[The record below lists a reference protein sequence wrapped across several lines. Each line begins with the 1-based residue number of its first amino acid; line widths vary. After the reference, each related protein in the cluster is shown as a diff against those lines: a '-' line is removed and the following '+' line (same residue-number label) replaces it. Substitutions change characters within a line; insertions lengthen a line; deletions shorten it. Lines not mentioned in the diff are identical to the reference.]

1 MKKLLYLLLLTGCA
15 GSVPNAPV
23 VSPTGQR
30 CEVEV
35 CKTTGCTASV
45 KDTLLGHRW
54 EVNRAN
60 RREFSSPIPIDPNDH
75 FGHPYP

>member
-15 GSVPNAPV
+15 GSVPNTPV
-23 VSPTGQR
+23 VAPTCNIEACQ
-30 CEVEV
+30 CYSA
-35 CKTTGCTASV
+35 C
-45 KDTLLGHRW
+45 
-54 EVNRAN
+54 VNEADHAN